1 MAEFVVKF
9 VVTNGGNLLVKV
21 TISGAP
27 GSGTSTLVSK
37 IVEST
42 GWSSLNGG
50 EVFRNE
56 AKRRNMSV
64 HEFSELCKSNLD
76 VDRSLDSLLKEAMI
90 RSNGPD
96 IIESRLSGW
105 WAHELEIDCNR
116 IWIHTSDEERALRIQ
131 KREGGDFSDRLNQSK
146 RRQDADKERYMAL
159 YNINLDN
166 MSPYTFVVDADQ
178 LSAEEVFSIVIKH
191 LEA

>member
-9 VVTNGGNLLVKV
+9 VVMNGGDFLVKV

-90 RSNGPD
+90 RVNGPD

-105 WAHELEIDCNR
+105 WAHELEIGCHR
-116 IWIHTSDEERALRIQ
+116 IWIHTSDEERAHRIQ

-146 RRQDADKERYMAL
+146 RRQDADKERYMVL

-191 LEA
+191 LEE

>member
-9 VVTNGGNLLVKV
+9 VVMNGGNLLVKV

-42 GWSSLNGG
+42 GCSSLNGG

>member
-90 RSNGPD
+90 RTNGPD

>member
-9 VVTNGGNLLVKV
+9 VVMNGGNLLVKV